1 MSSNR
6 SYVNSANPTK
16 VASNGVHSTHPL
28 LAGSSK
34 RTVSWKQLP
43 EWLKDNAYITDGY
56 RPQLN
61 SYIECAKSLF
71 YLHNEF
77 GRSMLTLY
85 LWYEP
90 WHLTRLFSSV
100 NIWSHAI
107 GFALFSFLGVCI
119 SWKSVFD
126 PIAESRTI
134 WDVVF
139 FYTFIAGA
147 LSCLGLSSSY
157 HCFSCHSEPVC
168 IYVWGGNNC
177 GICDT
182 DGRCMIS
189 GCCLLEQMRLP
200 GYRHID
206 PVSIKMCLSK
216 ELIGLAWLTTCL
228 CTEAP
233 TIQWCITVS
242 IVILIYKVSGW
253 CIAYNR
259 LCKTLTWLCSTK
271 VFYMSAISV
280 IGLATVSH

>member
-6 SYVNSANPTK
+6 SYVNAGNPTK
-16 VASNGVHSTHPL
+16 VASNGVHSTNPL

-43 EWLKDNAYITDGY
+43 EWLRDNAYITDGY

-77 GRSMLTLY
+77 GRYMLTLY

-90 WHLTRLFSSV
+90 WSLTCLFSSV

-107 GFALFSFLGVCI
+107 GFALFSFLGIFI

-168 IYVWGGNNC
+168 IRFWRGNNC

-182 DGRCMIS
+182 DDACMIS

-200 GYRHID
+200 GYRYID
-206 PVSIKMCLSK
+206 PVSIKMFMSK
-216 ELIGLAWLTTCL
+216 
-228 CTEAP
+228 
-233 TIQWCITVS
+233 
-242 IVILIYKVSGW
+242 
-253 CIAYNR
+253 
-259 LCKTLTWLCSTK
+259 
-271 VFYMSAISV
+271 
-280 IGLATVSH
+280 